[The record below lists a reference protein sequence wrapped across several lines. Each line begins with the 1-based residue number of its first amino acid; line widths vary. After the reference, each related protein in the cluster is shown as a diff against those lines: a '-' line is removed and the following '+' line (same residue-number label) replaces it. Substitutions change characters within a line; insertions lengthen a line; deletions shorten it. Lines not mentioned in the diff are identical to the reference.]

1 MNPSINRPNIVV
13 IMTDQQRADLCAREG
28 FPLDTTPFLD
38 TLAAQ
43 GVWFDKA
50 YTTMPACAPARV
62 SLLTGRYPSATRMR
76 TNHNIPDATYT
87 EDLFDVFRAGGY
99 AVGLCGK
106 NHTYL
111 TPEKAD
117 FWFRGDHLSAEQR
130 SEEEKAF
137 DDFLGGLQF
146 HWHPD
151 ATPFP
156 VESQIPHR
164 LVTAASDWL
173 AGRQEDTRPFLLWLS
188 FPEPHNPYQAPE
200 PYFSQFPPESVPP
213 PVADADT
220 LADRAY
226 VWQFCREKFE
236 QAFPGFAEQVPR
248 IRAIYCAMLRLID
261 DQVKRFVTFLEAQG
275 LAENTLIVFLSDH
288 GDFVGEYGL
297 IRKGPEL
304 PEALTRI
311 PLLFHGP
318 GIHPGDGP
326 HPAHV
331 SLADL
336 FPTLCEAA
344 GLPSPAGVQGRSLW
358 PLLMGEP
365 YPTAE
370 FASVY
375 AEHGFGGLPYEETDT
390 ALLDPVED
398 GFTAA
403 VLGPDG
409 TDLRQGGYDCLNSRT
424 QSGTL
429 RMVRKGDWKLV
440 MDATGRGQL
449 YHLPTDPVELHNRWN
464 DPDAAPVRAELTE
477 ELLLWC
483 LRTADPLPLPRRRY
497 RMKTHPRNYRNADRP
512 DD

>member
-1 MNPSINRPNIVV
+1 MKTLSHRPNIVV

-38 TLAAQ
+38 SLAGR
-43 GVWFDKA
+43 GVWFDRA

-76 TNHNIPDATYT
+76 TNHNIPDATFT
-87 EDLFDVFRAGGY
+87 ADLFDVFRAGGY

-106 NHTYL
+106 NHTHL
-111 TPEKAD
+111 TPDKAD

-130 SEEEKAF
+130 TDDEKAF
-137 DDFLGGLQF
+137 DTFLGGLQF
-146 HWHPD
+146 HWYPE
-151 ATPFP
+151 ATPFA
-156 VESQIPHR
+156 VECQIPYR
-164 LVTAASDWL
+164 LVTAASNWL
-173 AGRQEDTRPFLLWLS
+173 ASREETRPFLLCLS

-213 PVADADT
+213 PHADADA
-220 LADRAY
+220 LNNRAY
-226 VWQFCREKFE
+226 SWRFCREKFE

-248 IRAIYCAMLRLID
+248 IRAIYCGMLRMID
-261 DQVKRFVTFLEAQG
+261 DQVKRFVTFLEERG
-275 LAENTLIVFLSDH
+275 LAEDTLLVFLSDH
-288 GDFVGEYGL
+288 GDFAGEYGL
-297 IRKGPEL
+297 VRKGPEL
-304 PEALTRI
+304 PEVLTRI
-311 PLLFHGP
+311 PLLFQGA
-318 GIHPGDGP
+318 GILPHKGP

-344 GLPSPAGVQGRSLW
+344 GLPVPDGVQGRSLW
-358 PLLMGEP
+358 PLLTGRR
-365 YPTAE
+365 YPEEE

-375 AEHGFGGLPYEETDT
+375 AEHGFGGLPYDETDT
-390 ALLDPVED
+390 ALLDPSED

-403 VLGPDG
+403 GPESDA
-409 TDLRQGGYDCLNSRT
+409 RRGGYDCLNSRT

-429 RMVRKGDWKLV
+429 RMVRKGDWKLL

-449 YHLPTDPVELHNRWN
+449 YHLPDDPMEFHNRWN
-464 DPDAAPVRAELTE
+464 DPEAAASRSELTE

-483 LRTADPLPLPRRRY
+483 LRTADPLPLPHRRY
-497 RMKTHPRNYRNADRP
+497 RMKTRSTTYERGD
-512 DD
+512 